1 MTPPVENECAA
12 MDDKRKLFLNRAEI
26 VGFYLYFL
34 ILIGERLAALILSVR
49 SGGDYA
55 LSSGNVFNY
64 IAYSVTA
71 ASLLFGVAL
80 FVSPAIETGRA
91 MIRGV
96 VFPFET
102 RSKGLLVASAALLFG
117 GMMHTGF
124 TLAPVQFVAYGFLI
138 ASMIVRS
145 VEVCLEGKDRFL
157 AIASVVYLTLF
168 AMAIPVC
175 YLSFMREPLRSV
187 FFAVEFAAVFALVPC
202 FFLMLGDFMKTG
214 SDSFRPGYALALF
227 VLSGAV
233 VFLKWKEEINF
244 FVLIFWALTTL
255 FYLSFGLV
263 ARKRVRSGGEKER
276 EE

>member
-1 MTPPVENECAA
+1 MN
-12 MDDKRKLFLNRAEI
+12 DKRILFLNRAEI

-34 ILIGERLAALILSVR
+34 ILIGERLAALVLSVR
-49 SGGDYA
+49 SGGAYA

-71 ASLLFGVAL
+71 ASLVFGVAL
-80 FVSPAIETGRA
+80 FIKPAIETGKA
-91 MIRGV
+91 LIKGEI
-96 VFPFET
+96 FSFET
-102 RSKGLLVASAALLFG
+102 RSKGLLVAGAAILFG

-138 ASMIVRS
+138 AAMIVRA
-145 VEVCLEGKDRFL
+145 VEVCFGGKDKFL
-157 AIASVVYLTLF
+157 AISSVIYLTLF

-175 YLSFMREPLRSV
+175 YLSFMSLPLRAI

-202 FFLMLGDFMKTG
+202 FFIMLGDFMKTG
-214 SDSFRPGYALALF
+214 SDSFRFGYPLALF
-227 VLSGAV
+227 ILSGAV

-244 FVLIFWALTTL
+244 FVLIFWALTTA
-255 FYLSFGLV
+255 FYLSFGLI
-263 ARKRVRSGGEKER
+263 ARKRIQNRDTEQA